1 MTFLIA
7 GDSFAQVGTEFY
19 SLQQP
24 DDYNKPDPD
33 FVHWSRLIADKHN
46 ANSYCIGMP
55 GYDLKTTVFAA
66 LAKLQQHKDIT
77 HCMFHVTEWSRS
89 LMWGV
94 DKTKEDVATLYN
106 RLNSHAY
113 STEGPKVPTNYLEH
127 YHKELDILV
136 DVVSETENQ
145 DMDNR
150 HLVHIGSDWISH
162 IFKEP
167 HTYGL
172 SNDKYKRLKHV
183 MHSSMDH
190 NFFSDRVNYLIS
202 LIAYCNTNNIKLC
215 LVNNFSSDYVQSL
228 SQFGIFDH
236 FDTLQCL
243 SDNNMKINDW
253 DEARGKQYSHLYEN
267 EHRALALYFLKLF
280 PHWQK

>member
-19 SLQQP
+19 SLEP

-33 FVHWSRLIADKHN
+33 FIHWSRLIADTHN

-77 HCMFHVTEWSRS
+77 HCIFHVTEWSRRS
-89 LMWGV
+89 IWGV
-94 DKTKEDVATLYN
+94 DKTNEDVATLYN
-106 RLNSHAY
+106 RLNSYAFNQ
-113 STEGPKVPTNYLEH
+113 EGLKRPTNYLEH

-136 DVVSETENQ
+136 DAMSI
-145 DMDNR
+145 DSDNIDDR
-150 HLVHIGSDWISH
+150 HLVHVGSDWLRH
-162 IFKEP
+162 ILKTP
-167 HTYGL
+167 HTYNL
-172 SNDKYKRLKHV
+172 SDDKYKRLKHV

-215 LVNNFSSDYVQSL
+215 LVNNFSSDYVSSL

-236 FDTLQCL
+236 FDTLECL
-243 SDNNMKINDW
+243 SDNGMKIVDW
-253 DEARGKQYSHLYEN
+253 GEARGNQYSHFYEN
-267 EHRALALYFLKLF
+267 EHRALARYFLKLF
-280 PHWQK
+280 SHWQK

>member
-19 SLQQP
+19 SLKQP
-24 DDYNKPDPD
+24 YDYNKADPD
-33 FVHWSRLIADKHN
+33 FVHWSRLIADTHN

-55 GYDLKTTVFAA
+55 GYDLKTTVFAT

-77 HCMFHVTEWSRS
+77 HCIFHVTEWSRA

-94 DKTKEDVATLYN
+94 DKSNEDVAKLYN
-106 RLNSHAY
+106 RLNSYAY
-113 STEGPKVPTNYLEH
+113 TIDGLKVPTNYLEH
-127 YHKELDILV
+127 YHKEIDILV
-136 DVVSETENQ
+136 DAVST
-145 DMDNR
+145 DCDNIDDE
-150 HLVHIGSDWISH
+150 HLVHVGSDWLNH
-162 IFKEP
+162 IFKTP

-172 SNDKYKRLKHV
+172 SDDKYNRLKHV
-183 MHSSMDH
+183 MYSSMEH
-190 NFFSDRVNYLIS
+190 NFFSDRINYVIR

-215 LVNNFSSDYVQSL
+215 LVNNFSSDYVSSL

-236 FDTLQCL
+236 FDTLTCL
-243 SDNNMKINDW
+243 SDNGMKIVDW

-267 EHRALALYFLKLF
+267 EHRALAQYFLKLF